1 MKDNL
6 EGLPGGTRI
15 LLAKGSTT
23 PTIATSTP
31 SGTFLLEK
39 LFFFFFAKP
48 DLSFIRKKKKK
59 AEIAG
64 AAHL

>member
-1 MKDNL
+1 MKDTL
-6 EGLPGGTRI
+6 EGLSGGTRI

-23 PTIATSTP
+23 PTFATSTP
-31 SGTFLLEK
+31 SETFLLEK
-39 LFFFFFAKP
+39 LFFFFAKP